1 MNVIRLGVL
10 WAGVEPTRGKYNETY
25 LKIIKSIV
33 DKCNLYGIYVLLD
46 SHQVKQTFWS
56 FFFLKKK
63 TF

>member
-10 WAGVEPTRGKYNETY
+10 WAGVEPVRGKYNETY

-46 SHQVKQTFWS
+46 SHQVNKPFCLFN
-56 FFFLKKK
+56 FFKKK
-63 TF
+63 I